1 MPVSIE
7 GLTILAV
14 DDSLHMRRL
23 LQGMLGELGIH
34 QVFLAKDGVEALRF
48 LGDCD
53 DMIDIVLC
61 DWKMPRM
68 TGLDLLRQVRT
79 ADPDLPFVMITGQA
93 GQQSVLEAKGLGVT
107 SYLVKPFSVDQLAKR
122 LRSLVR
128 LVAARA
134 VPV

>member
-1 MPVSIE
+1 MPMSIE

-128 LVAARA
+128 LVAARTA
-134 VPV
+134 PV